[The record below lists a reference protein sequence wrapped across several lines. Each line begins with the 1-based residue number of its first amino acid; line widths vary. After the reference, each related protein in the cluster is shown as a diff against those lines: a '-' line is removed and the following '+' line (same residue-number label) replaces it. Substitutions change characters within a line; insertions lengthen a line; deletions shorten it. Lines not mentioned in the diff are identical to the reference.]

1 MSHPLENANHE
12 QFAAAVLRLGNK
24 SAAYREVFGGD
35 MPARQVWEMASH
47 LASRPEI
54 GRRIDELLKES
65 CDASVADHAAAV
77 RHALDIATADPS
89 AISRV
94 FFTCCRCCHGEGHHY
109 QWTADEY
116 ATACEKLAAAR
127 QPLPT
132 CDGGFGFNAHAEPN
146 AACPECLGMGVRH
159 EWYCDPTKL
168 TGKEAKLYAGLHPK
182 SQLPMCHDQDAAWDR
197 VCRLMG
203 WNKETVKLPERET
216 ADTGPMTPERAERGY
231 LALVRSGKAG

>member
-1 MSHPLENANHE
+1 MSALENIHHE
-12 QFAAAVLRLGNK
+12 QFAQGVVRLGNK
-24 SAAYREVFGGD
+24 AAAYREVYGTSD
-35 MPARQVWEMASH
+35 AHPRWQWE
-47 LASRPEI
+47 LASRCASRPDVA
-54 GRRIDELLKES
+54 RRIDELLKES

-94 FFTCCRCCHGEGHHY
+94 FFTCCRHCHGTDFHY
-109 QWTADEY
+109 QWTANEY
-116 ATACEKLAAAR
+116 GLACEAATSAGNA
-127 QPLPT
+127 PPP
-132 CDGGFGFNAHAEPN
+132 CDGGLDFNAHAEPH

-203 WNKETVKLPERET
+203 WNKELVKIPDVVPVGDV
-216 ADTGPMTPERAERGY
+216 APGDAGKHY
-231 LALVRSGKAG
+231 LAMIAGGKRIA